1 MPNGKEKC
9 ARGRRH
15 LAEGREH
22 SHDAMRWRLR
32 EAGEALTA
40 RQVTERRLKAK
51 GVSDV
56 APKDLRRLTAS
67 AQASLVNHEGKGL
80 VRAVA
85 RA

>member
-1 MPNGKEKC
+1 M
-9 ARGRRH
+9 
-15 LAEGREH
+15 
-22 SHDAMRWRLR
+22 D
-32 EAGEALTA
+32 EAGPAERAA
-40 RQVTERRLKAK
+40 AVRSGEPSAAVKYHGCFPERRLKAK

-67 AQASLVNHEGKGL
+67 AQASLVNREGKGL